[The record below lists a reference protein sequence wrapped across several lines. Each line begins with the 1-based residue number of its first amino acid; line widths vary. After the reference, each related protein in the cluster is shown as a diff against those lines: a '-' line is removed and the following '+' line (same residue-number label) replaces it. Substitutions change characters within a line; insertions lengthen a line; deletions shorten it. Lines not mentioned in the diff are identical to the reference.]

1 MNKHII
7 GKYIVNKCIRYIS
20 MMFMAVVILFNFTPK
35 AEAAE
40 WIWAGYGYLST
51 VESSTV
57 GADGRIWFCGY
68 SSEIAGYTK
77 DNIISS
83 GVWPHGKYTFTNTIV
98 SDLDGN
104 IWAGG
109 VDGSVACWRNT
120 GGWFNTGHFN
130 GSRRDALASTR
141 GLDGKI
147 WMGGKLGELAYW
159 NGSGWTK
166 VNSWTSTSNITS
178 LLTDSAGNIWAA
190 SEAGELACYNGS
202 TWINK
207 GQWIYDNT
215 SIIAIKLDL
224 EGNIWATGSEG
235 KIAYYN
241 GSNWISIPSLPHASD
256 YAVNIA
262 VSPDNKIWAAN
273 GSMELYFWE
282 NEKWNKTPAWP
293 YTDMSHSGANY
304 MILSVEVDS
313 EGDVWASGKD
323 GRTAY
328 LSLHLENSMGEVRS
342 MAEQAQIQASNAV
355 AQATTNYDL
364 LTNTTYGL
372 SAIKAKLDNTY
383 TRASNANT
391 NATNAVAQ
399 ATTNYDLL
407 TNTTYGL
414 SAIKAKLDNTYTRAS
429 NANTNATNAVVQ
441 ATANNDLLTNTTY
454 GLSAIKTKLNNT
466 YTNATNAATRTWDPT
481 EGKSAATLA
490 KEARD
495 KSNEALT
502 EINTIKTTIDSIK
515 SSIAPV
521 ITKTIGLNGATC
533 TKTSI
538 FTVTIQASGAD
549 EYRAKLDSGSW
560 TVWGTSKNIT
570 LGGLTNGAHTINVQA
585 RNSNGVVAESSMVVF
600 KL

>member
-20 MMFMAVVILFNFTPK
+20 MMFMAVVILFNFTLK

-40 WIWAGYGYLST
+40 WIWAGYGYLSA
-51 VESSTV
+51 VQSSTV
-57 GADGRIWFCGY
+57 GADGRIWFCGI
-68 SSEIAGYTK
+68 SGEIAGYTK

-83 GVWPHGKYTFTNTIV
+83 GVWPHGERILINTIV

-104 IWAGG
+104 IWACGA
-109 VDGSVACWRNT
+109 DGKVACWRNT
-120 GGWFNTGHFN
+120 GGWFNTGYFN
-130 GSRRDALASTR
+130 SSLKDALASTR

-147 WMGGKLGELAYW
+147 WMGGHLGELAYW

-166 VNSWTSTSNITS
+166 VNSWSSTSRITS

-190 SEAGELACYNGS
+190 SAAGELACYNGS

-207 GQWIYDNT
+207 GQWIYGDT

-241 GSNWISIPSLPHASD
+241 GSNWISIPSLPYTSNYD
-256 YAVNIA
+256 VNIA

-273 GSMELYFWE
+273 GSIELYFWE

-293 YTDMSHSGANY
+293 YIDMSHNSANY

-313 EGDVWASGKD
+313 EGDVWASGASGKY

-372 SAIKAKLDNTY
+372 SAIKTKLDDTCTHAY
-383 TRASNANT
+383 NANT
-391 NATNAVAQ
+391 NAANAVAQ
-399 ATTNYDLL
+399 ATANNALL
-407 TNTTYGL
+407 TNATYE
-414 SAIKAKLDNTYTRAS
+414 
-429 NANTNATNAVVQ
+429 
-441 ATANNDLLTNTTY
+441 
-454 GLSAIKTKLNNT
+454 LSAIKTKLDST
-466 YTNATNAATRTWDPT
+466 YTRAYNANTNAANAATRTWDPT

-533 TKTSI
+533 TKTSN

-549 EYRAKLDSGSW
+549 EYRAGLDSGSW
-560 TVWGTSKNIT
+560 TAWGPSKDIT

>member
-40 WIWAGYGYLST
+40 WIRAGYGYLST
-51 VESSTV
+51 VQSSTV
-57 GADGRIWFCGY
+57 GADGRIWFCGI

-83 GVWPHGKYTFTNTIV
+83 GVWPHGEYDRINTIV

-109 VDGSVACWRNT
+109 ADGRVACWRNT
-120 GGWFNTGHFN
+120 GGWFNTGYFN
-130 GSRRDALASTR
+130 SSRRAAVASTR

-147 WMGGKLGELAYW
+147 WMGGPWGELAYW

-166 VNSWTSTSNITS
+166 VNSWSSTSHITS

-190 SEAGELACYNGS
+190 SMAGELACYNGS

-207 GQWIYDNT
+207 GQWIYGNT

-273 GSMELYFWE
+273 GSIELYFWE

-293 YTDMSHSGANY
+293 YTDMSSSAANY
-304 MILSVEVDS
+304 VILSVEVDS

-355 AQATTNYDL
+355 AQATANNALLTDATYGLSAIKAKLNDTYTHASNANANATNAVAQATENNAL

-372 SAIKAKLDNTY
+372 SAIKAKLNDTY
-383 TRASNANT
+383 THASNAN
-391 NATNAVAQ
+391 A
-399 ATTNYDLL
+399 
-407 TNTTYGL
+407 
-414 SAIKAKLDNTYTRAS
+414 
-429 NANTNATNAVVQ
+429 
-441 ATANNDLLTNTTY
+441 
-454 GLSAIKTKLNNT
+454 
-466 YTNATNAATRTWDPT
+466 NATNAATRTWDPT

-533 TKTSI
+533 TKTSNFI
-538 FTVTIQASGAD
+538 VTIQASGAN
-549 EYRAKLDSGSW
+549 EYRARLDSGSW
-560 TVWGTSKNIT
+560 TAWGTSKNIT

-585 RNSNGVVAESSMVVF
+585 RNSNRVVAESSMVVF

>member
-40 WIWAGYGYLST
+40 WIWAENGYLST
-51 VESSTV
+51 VRSSTV
-57 GADGRIWFCGY
+57 GADGRIWFCGNLFY
-68 SSEIAGYTK
+68 ENSSGIAGYTK

-83 GVWPHGKYTFTNTIV
+83 EVWPRGEYDRIYTIV

-109 VDGSVACWRNT
+109 ESGSVACWRNT
-120 GGWFNTGHFN
+120 EGWFDTGYFN
-130 GSRRDALASTR
+130 SSRRAALASTR

-147 WMGGKLGELAYW
+147 WMGGPWGELAYW

-166 VNSWTSTSNITS
+166 VNSWSSTSHITS

-190 SEAGELACYNGS
+190 SMAGELACYNGS

-207 GQWIYDNT
+207 GQWIYGDT

-224 EGNIWATGSEG
+224 EGNIWATGSGG

-241 GSNWISIPSLPHASD
+241 GSNWISIPNLPHASR

-304 MILSVEVDS
+304 IILRVEVDS
-313 EGDVWASGKD
+313 EGDVWASGED

-342 MAEQAQIQASNAV
+342 MAEQAQNQASNAV
-355 AQATTNYDL
+355 AQATE
-364 LTNTTYGL
+364 
-372 SAIKAKLDNTY
+372 
-383 TRASNANT
+383 
-391 NATNAVAQ
+391 
-399 ATTNYDLL
+399 
-407 TNTTYGL
+407 
-414 SAIKAKLDNTYTRAS
+414 
-429 NANTNATNAVVQ
+429 
-441 ATANNDLLTNTTY
+441 NNDLLTDTTY
-454 GLSAIKTKLNNT
+454 GLSAIKTKLDNT
-466 YTNATNAATRTWDPT
+466 YTQISNTKTNATNAATRTWDPT

-533 TKTSI
+533 TKTSN

-549 EYRAKLDSGSW
+549 EYRARLDSGSW
-560 TVWGTSKNIT
+560 TTWGTSKNIT

-585 RNSNGVVAESSMVVF
+585 RNSNRVVAESSMVVF

>member
-355 AQATTNYDL
+355 AQATTNYAL
-364 LTNTTYGL
+364 LTNDTYGL
-372 SAIKAKLDNTY
+372 SAIKAKLNSTY
-383 TRASNANT
+383 THAFNAN
-391 NATNAVAQ
+391 
-399 ATTNYDLL
+399 
-407 TNTTYGL
+407 
-414 SAIKAKLDNTYTRAS
+414 
-429 NANTNATNAVVQ
+429 
-441 ATANNDLLTNTTY
+441 
-454 GLSAIKTKLNNT
+454 
-466 YTNATNAATRTWDPT
+466 TNATNAATRTWDPT

>member
-40 WIWAGYGYLST
+40 WIRAGYGYLST
-51 VESSTV
+51 VQSSTV

-68 SSEIAGYTK
+68 SGEIAGYTK

-83 GVWPHGKYTFTNTIV
+83 GVWPHGERILINTIV

-109 VDGSVACWRNT
+109 ADGKVACWRNT
-120 GGWFNTGHFN
+120 GGWFNTGYFN
-130 GSRRDALASTR
+130 SSLKDALASTR

-147 WMGGKLGELAYW
+147 WMGGHLGELAYW

-166 VNSWTSTSNITS
+166 VNSWSSTSRITS
-178 LLTDSAGNIWAA
+178 LLTDSVGNIWAA
-190 SEAGELACYNGS
+190 SAAGELACYNGS

-207 GQWIYDNT
+207 GQWIYGDT

-241 GSNWISIPSLPHASD
+241 GSNWISIPSLPYTSNYD
-256 YAVNIA
+256 VNIA

-293 YTDMSHSGANY
+293 YTDMSHSSANY

-313 EGDVWASGKD
+313 EGDVWASGK
-323 GRTAY
+323 GGHVAY

-355 AQATTNYDL
+355 AQATANNDL
-364 LTNTTYGL
+364 LTNDTYGL
-372 SAIKAKLDNTY
+372 SAIKAKLNSTY
-383 TRASNANT
+383 TYAFNANT
-391 NATNAVAQ
+391 
-399 ATTNYDLL
+399 
-407 TNTTYGL
+407 
-414 SAIKAKLDNTYTRAS
+414 KAA
-429 NANTNATNAVVQ
+429 
-441 ATANNDLLTNTTY
+441 
-454 GLSAIKTKLNNT
+454 
-466 YTNATNAATRTWDPT
+466 NAATRTWDPT

-549 EYRAKLDSGSW
+549 EYRARLDSGSW
-560 TVWGTSKNIT
+560 TAWGTSKNIT

>member
-20 MMFMAVVILFNFTPK
+20 MMFMAVVILFNFTLK

-40 WIWAGYGYLST
+40 WIRAGYGYLST
-51 VESSTV
+51 VQSSTV

-68 SSEIAGYTK
+68 LGEIAGYTK

-83 GVWPHGKYTFTNTIV
+83 GVWPHGEYINTIV

-109 VDGSVACWRNT
+109 TRGSVACWRNT
-120 GGWFNTGHFN
+120 EGWINTGYFN
-130 GSRRDALASTR
+130 SSRWDALASTR

-147 WMGGKLGELAYW
+147 WMGGHLGELAYW

-166 VNSWTSTSNITS
+166 VNSWSSTSRITS

-190 SEAGELACYNGS
+190 SAAGELACYNGS

-207 GQWIYDNT
+207 GQWIYGNT

-241 GSNWISIPSLPHASD
+241 GSNWISIPSLPHASNYD
-256 YAVNIA
+256 VNIA

-293 YTDMSHSGANY
+293 YTDMSSSAANCA
-304 MILSVEVDS
+304 ILSVEVDS
-313 EGDVWASGKD
+313 EGDVWASGED

-355 AQATTNYDL
+355 VQATTNSAL
-364 LTNTTYGL
+364 LTDDTYGL
-372 SAIKAKLDNTY
+372 SAIKTKLDDTY
-383 TRASNANT
+383 THASNANT

-399 ATTNYDLL
+399 ATENNALL
-407 TNTTYGL
+407 TNATYE
-414 SAIKAKLDNTYTRAS
+414 
-429 NANTNATNAVVQ
+429 
-441 ATANNDLLTNTTY
+441 
-454 GLSAIKTKLNNT
+454 LSAIKTKLNNT
-466 YTNATNAATRTWDPT
+466 YTQATNAATRTWNST

-533 TKTSI
+533 TKTSN

-560 TVWGTSKNIT
+560 TTWDTSKNIT

-585 RNSNGVVAESSMVVF
+585 KNSNGVVAESSMVVF

>member
-40 WIWAGYGYLST
+40 WIRAGYGYLST
-51 VESSTV
+51 VQSSTV

-68 SSEIAGYTK
+68 LSEIAGYTK

-83 GVWPHGKYTFTNTIV
+83 GVWPHGEYINTIV

-109 VDGSVACWRNT
+109 TRGSVACWRKT
-120 GGWFNTGHFN
+120 GGWFDTGYFN
-130 GSRRDALASTR
+130 SSRRDALASTR

-147 WMGGKLGELAYW
+147 WMGGRLGELAYW

-190 SEAGELACYNGS
+190 SAAGELACYNGS

-207 GQWIYDNT
+207 GQWIYGDT

-241 GSNWISIPSLPHASD
+241 GSNWISIPSLPYTSNYD
-256 YAVNIA
+256 VNIA

-273 GSMELYFWE
+273 GSIELYFWE

-293 YTDMSHSGANY
+293 YTDMSSSAANY
-304 MILSVEVDS
+304 AILSVEVDS
-313 EGDVWASGKD
+313 EGDVWASGED

-355 AQATTNYDL
+355 AQATENNAL

-372 SAIKAKLDNTY
+372 SAIKTKLDNTY

-391 NATNAVAQ
+391 NAT
-399 ATTNYDLL
+399 
-407 TNTTYGL
+407 
-414 SAIKAKLDNTYTRAS
+414 K
-429 NANTNATNAVVQ
+429 
-441 ATANNDLLTNTTY
+441 
-454 GLSAIKTKLNNT
+454 
-466 YTNATNAATRTWDPT
+466 AATRTWDPT

-515 SSIAPV
+515 SSVAPV

-533 TKTSI
+533 TKTSH

-585 RNSNGVVAESSMVVF
+585 RNSNRVVAESSMVVF

>member
-40 WIWAGYGYLST
+40 WIRAGYGYLST
-51 VESSTV
+51 VQSSTV
-57 GADGRIWFCGY
+57 GADGRIWFCGI
-68 SSEIAGYTK
+68 SGEIAGYTK

-83 GVWPHGKYTFTNTIV
+83 GVWPHGERTFINTIV

-109 VDGSVACWRNT
+109 RDGSVACWRNT
-120 GGWFNTGHFN
+120 GDWFNTGHFN
-130 GSRRDALASTR
+130 SSRRDALASTR

-147 WMGGKLGELAYW
+147 WMGGHLGELAYW

-166 VNSWTSTSNITS
+166 VNSWSSTSRITS

-190 SEAGELACYNGS
+190 SAAGELACYNGS

-207 GQWIYDNT
+207 GQWIYGNT

-224 EGNIWATGSEG
+224 EGNIWATGSDGSEG

-241 GSNWISIPSLPHASD
+241 GSNWISIPSLPHARD

-273 GSMELYFWE
+273 GSIELYFWE

-293 YTDMSHSGANY
+293 YTDMSSSAANY
-304 MILSVEVDS
+304 AILSVEVDS
-313 EGDVWASGKD
+313 EGDVWASGED

-355 AQATTNYDL
+355 VQATTNNDL
-364 LTNTTYGL
+364 LTDATYGL
-372 SAIKAKLDNTY
+372 SAIKAKLNSTY
-383 TRASNANT
+383 TYAFNANT
-391 NATNAVAQ
+391 NAANAVAQ
-399 ATTNYDLL
+399 ATANNTLL
-407 TNTTYGL
+407 TN
-414 SAIKAKLDNTYTRAS
+414 D
-429 NANTNATNAVVQ
+429 
-441 ATANNDLLTNTTY
+441 TY

-466 YTNATNAATRTWDPT
+466 YTQATNAATRTWDPT
-481 EGKSAATLA
+481 EGKSVATLA

-515 SSIAPV
+515 SSVAPV

-533 TKTSI
+533 TKTSY
-538 FTVTIQASGAD
+538 FTVTIQASGAN
-549 EYRAKLDSGSW
+549 EYRAGLDSGSW
-560 TVWGTSKNIT
+560 TAWGPSKNIT

-585 RNSNGVVAESSMVVF
+585 KNSNGVVAESSMVVF

>member
-40 WIWAGYGYLST
+40 WIRAGYGYLST
-51 VESSTV
+51 VKSSTV
-57 GADGRIWFCGY
+57 GADGRIWFCGISFY
-68 SSEIAGYTK
+68 ENSSEIAGYTK

-83 GVWPHGKYTFTNTIV
+83 GVWPHGEYYRINTIV

-109 VDGSVACWRNT
+109 VDGRVACWRNT
-120 GGWFNTGHFN
+120 GDWFDAGCFN
-130 GSRRDALASTR
+130 SPRRAAVASTR

-166 VNSWTSTSNITS
+166 VNSWTSTSDITS

-190 SEAGELACYNGS
+190 SAAGELACYNGS

-207 GQWIYDNT
+207 GQWIYGDT

-224 EGNIWATGSEG
+224 EGNIWATGSGG

-241 GSNWISIPSLPHASD
+241 GSNWISIPSLPYESR

-304 MILSVEVDS
+304 IILRVEVDS
-313 EGDVWASGKD
+313 EGDVWASGED

-372 SAIKAKLDNTY
+372 SAIKTKLDNTY
-383 TRASNANT
+383 TRAYNANA

-399 ATTNYDLL
+399 A
-407 TNTTYGL
+407 
-414 SAIKAKLDNTYTRAS
+414 I
-429 NANTNATNAVVQ
+429 
-441 ATANNDLLTNTTY
+441 ANNDLLTNTTY
-454 GLSAIKTKLNNT
+454 GLSAIKTKLDNT
-466 YTNATNAATRTWDPT
+466 CTQISNTATIASNAATNAATRTWDPT

-515 SSIAPV
+515 SSVAPV

-533 TKTSI
+533 TKTSN
-538 FTVTIQASGAD
+538 FTVTIQASGAN
-549 EYRAKLDSGSW
+549 EYRARLDSGSW
-560 TVWGTSKNIT
+560 TAWGTSKNIT

-585 RNSNGVVAESSMVVF
+585 RNSNRVVAESSMVVF